1 MAESAYVESLLA
13 EFRLPTIR
21 QSLMEVTELAR
32 RESWDY
38 LRFLQEL
45 CEREHQV
52 RHERRIGRLLVQSA
66 LPEGKTLANLE
77 QGKLAPAV
85 RKHMDALLDGSF
97 VGKSTNVLAFGL
109 PGRGKTHCLC
119 AIARELILRHQISVW
134 FTPAF
139 KLVQLLLRAKEE
151 LRLDEKLK
159 RLARH
164 ELIIIDDIG
173 YVQHDRAEMEVLFN
187 FFAERYERGSLMI
200 TSNLPFTK
208 WDKIFHDPM
217 TAMAAIDRLVH
228 HSVILEFTGESRQR
242 KNRPFP
248 LLPPPGSRAYG
259 PSTRRGKHHPP
270 QNPNQ
275 YARRSL
281 PQPWGVLIVVR
292 WGRIIV
298 VDHHVP

>member
-1 MAESAYVESLLA
+1 MADNAYVETLLTQ
-13 EFRLPTIR
+13 FRLPTIR
-21 QSLMEVTELAR
+21 QNLSEVAELAR

-52 RHERRIGRLLVQSA
+52 RYERRIARLLRQSA
-66 LPEGKTLANLE
+66 LPEGKTLASLD
-77 QGKLAPAV
+77 QSKLAAPV
-85 RKHMDALLDGSF
+85 RKQMDALLDGHF

-119 AIARELILRHQISVW
+119 AIARELILRHQISIW

-151 LRLDEKLK
+151 LRLDEQLK
-159 RLARH
+159 RLARF

-173 YVQHDRAEMEVLFN
+173 YVQHDRSEMEVLFN

-200 TSNLPFTK
+200 TSNLPFSK

-228 HSVILEFTGESRQR
+228 HSVILEFTGESHRMPAA
-242 KNRPFP
+242 KNQK
-248 LLPPPGSRAYG
+248 
-259 PSTRRGKHHPP
+259 T
-270 QNPNQ
+270 
-275 YARRSL
+275 
-281 PQPWGVLIVVR
+281 
-292 WGRIIV
+292 
-298 VDHHVP
+298 

>member
-13 EFRLPTIR
+13 QFRLPTIR
-21 QSLMEVTELAR
+21 QSLPEVTELAR

-52 RHERRIGRLLVQSA
+52 RHERRIGRLLRQCG
-66 LPEGKTLANLE
+66 LPEGKTLASLD
-77 QGKLAPAV
+77 QSKLAPSV
-85 RKHMDALLDGSF
+85 RKQMVALLDGGF

-119 AIARELILRHQISVW
+119 AIARELILKHQMSVW

-139 KLVQLLLRAKEE
+139 KLVQVLLRAKEQ
-151 LRLDEKLK
+151 LRLDEQLK
-159 RLARH
+159 RLARF

-173 YVQHDRAEMEVLFN
+173 YVQHDRSEMEVLFN

-200 TSNLPFTK
+200 TSNLPFSK

-228 HSVILEFTGESRQR
+228 HSIILEFTGESQR
-242 KNRPFP
+242 M
-248 LLPPPGSRAYG
+248 AAAE
-259 PSTRRGKHHPP
+259 
-270 QNPNQ
+270 NPN
-275 YARRSL
+275 
-281 PQPWGVLIVVR
+281 P
-292 WGRIIV
+292 
-298 VDHHVP
+298 

>member
-1 MAESAYVESLLA
+1 MAESAYVESLLTQ
-13 EFRLPTIR
+13 FRLPTIR

-52 RHERRIGRLLVQSA
+52 RHERRIARLLAQCA
-66 LPEGKTLANLE
+66 LPEGKTLANLD
-77 QGKLAPAV
+77 QSKLAPAV
-85 RKHMDALLDGSF
+85 RKQMNALLEGGF

-139 KLVQLLLRAKEE
+139 KLVQVLLRAKEE

-164 ELIIIDDIG
+164 DLIIIDDIG

-200 TSNLPFTK
+200 TSNLPFSK

-228 HSVILEFTGESRQR
+228 HSVILEFTGESQR
-242 KNRPFP
+242 MP
-248 LLPPPGSRAYG
+248 
-259 PSTRRGKHHPP
+259 T
-270 QNPNQ
+270 
-275 YARRSL
+275 ARK
-281 PQPWGVLIVVR
+281 
-292 WGRIIV
+292 
-298 VDHHVP
+298 